1 MDDHLSLPADG
12 DVDALLDDWL
22 ATPPPALD
30 AALPPPVGEPAEP
43 SRLSD
48 AATLLEALAVD
59 AAAAVVPLA
68 TDSAPRR
75 MSARADRHV
84 VFTSAGS
91 AYAVLETSV
100 TEAGRIPKITRVPRV
115 PEWVRG
121 VTSLR
126 GEVLSVLDLR
136 VFLGLEPTSLHTGRL
151 LVVRLTPREDD
162 ELSLGLLVDSVDQIA
177 SVPRDD
183 LRPPA
188 SPLEGALAPFVTG
201 VARLG
206 ERLVAALD
214 LDALLGSADIRQ
226 FDDRKPE

>member
-22 ATPPPALD
+22 ATPPPAAD
-30 AALPPPVGEPAEP
+30 AALPPPGEEPAAP
-43 SRLSD
+43 SRLCD
-48 AATLLEALAVD
+48 AATLLEALAAD

-68 TDSAPRR
+68 TDAAPRR
-75 MSARADRHV
+75 VGARADRHV

-100 TEAGRIPKITRVPRV
+100 TEVGRIPKITRVPRV

-162 ELSLGLLVDSVDQIA
+162 ELSLGLLVDTVDQIA

-183 LRPPA
+183 VRPPA

-201 VARLG
+201 VARVG

>member
-22 ATPPPALD
+22 ATPPLAVD
-30 AALPPPVGEPAEP
+30 AALPPPVEEPAAP

-59 AAAAVVPLA
+59 SAAAVVPLA

-151 LVVRLTPREDD
+151 LVVRLAPREDD

>member
-22 ATPPPALD
+22 ATPPLAVD
-30 AALPPPVGEPAEP
+30 AALPPPVEEPAAP

-48 AATLLEALAVD
+48 AATLLEALADD

>member
-22 ATPPPALD
+22 ATPPPAAD
-30 AALPPPVGEPAEP
+30 VALPPPVEEPAAP

-48 AATLLEALAVD
+48 AATLLEALADD

-75 MSARADRHV
+75 VAARADRHV
-84 VFTSAGS
+84 GFTSAGA

>member
-22 ATPPPALD
+22 ATPPPAAD
-30 AALPPPVGEPAEP
+30 VALPPPVEEPAAP

-48 AATLLEALAVD
+48 AATLLEALADD

-75 MSARADRHV
+75 VAARADRHV

-136 VFLGLEPTSLHTGRL
+136 LFLGLEPTSLHTGRL

-183 LRPPA
+183 VRPPA

-201 VARLG
+201 VARVG

>member
-22 ATPPPALD
+22 ATPPPAAD
-30 AALPPPVGEPAEP
+30 VALPPPVEEPAAP

-48 AATLLEALAVD
+48 AATLLEVLADD

-75 MSARADRHV
+75 VAARADRHV

-183 LRPPA
+183 VRPPA

-201 VARLG
+201 VARVG

>member
-22 ATPPPALD
+22 ATPPLAVD
-30 AALPPPVGEPAEP
+30 AALPPPVEEPAAP

-59 AAAAVVPLA
+59 AAAAAVPLA
-68 TDSAPRR
+68 TDTAPRR
-75 MSARADRHV
+75 MAARADRHV

-183 LRPPA
+183 VRPPA

-201 VARLG
+201 VARVG

>member
-22 ATPPPALD
+22 ATPPLAVD
-30 AALPPPVGEPAEP
+30 AALPPPVEEPAAP

-183 LRPPA
+183 VRPPA

-201 VARLG
+201 VARVG

>member
-22 ATPPPALD
+22 ATPPPAAD
-30 AALPPPVGEPAEP
+30 VALPPPVEEPAAP

-48 AATLLEALAVD
+48 AATLLEALADD

-75 MSARADRHV
+75 VAARADRHV

-183 LRPPA
+183 VRPPA

-201 VARLG
+201 VARVG

>member
-1 MDDHLSLPADG
+1 
-12 DVDALLDDWL
+12 V
-22 ATPPPALD
+22 D
-30 AALPPPVGEPAEP
+30 AALPPPVEEPAAP

-151 LVVRLTPREDD
+151 LVVRLAPREDD

>member
-22 ATPPPALD
+22 ATPPPAAD
-30 AALPPPVGEPAEP
+30 AALPPPVEAPAAL

>member
-22 ATPPPALD
+22 ATPPLAVD
-30 AALPPPVGEPAEP
+30 AALPPPVEEPAAP